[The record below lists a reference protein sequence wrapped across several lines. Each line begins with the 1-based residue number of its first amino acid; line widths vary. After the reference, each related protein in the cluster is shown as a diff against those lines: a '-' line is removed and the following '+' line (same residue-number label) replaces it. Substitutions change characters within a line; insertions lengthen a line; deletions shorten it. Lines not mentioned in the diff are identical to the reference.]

1 VSTRN
6 ERKDDAGVHRLVDM
20 VVEEVSLVDR
30 AANKHRF
37 LVVKRDAPMKAKTDP
52 KTDDGANPDA
62 QPPEGAKKPKKK
74 PAKKADTAEAIATA
88 TGILERLTSAVEML
102 GEATGDD
109 ADQILIELASELS
122 EAAADIAAAAG
133 VAEDEEEEGTAAKS
147 ASVAETVG
155 KVRALLGEVS
165 AMLGKAKESEAEA
178 EPPAAEHPAPATDAH
193 VSKQLE
199 NVASS
204 LRSLTDAVK
213 EQGQRLARVEKG
225 TGLPNSRTHD
235 ERPPP
240 REEDVGWPLDLNR
253 PLDRE
258 SVDKATSFHDR

>member
-1 VSTRN
+1 MSTDG
-6 ERKDDAGVHRLVDM
+6 KDSDAGVHRLVDM

-37 LVVKRDAPMKAKTDP
+37 LVVKRDAPMKDKTDP
-52 KTDDGANPDA
+52 KTDDAA
-62 QPPEGAKKPKKK
+62 KPEGDAPEKPKKK
-74 PAKKADTAEAIATA
+74 PAKKADTADAIATA
-88 TGILERLTSAVEML
+88 TAILERLTSAVEML
-102 GEATGDD
+102 GEATDDD
-109 ADQILIELASELS
+109 ADQILIELAGELS
-122 EAAADIAAAAG
+122 EAAAEIAEAAG
-133 VAEDEEEEGTAAKS
+133 VAEDEEEAGDAAKS

-155 KVRALLGEVS
+155 KVRAILGEVS
-165 AMLGKAKESEAEA
+165 SMLAKAKAGDT
-178 EPPAAEHPAPATDAH
+178 EPPTPKTPAPAGDAQ

-199 NVASS
+199 NVATS
-204 LRSLTDAVK
+204 LRTLTEAVK

-235 ERPPP
+235 ERPPA

>member
-1 VSTRN
+1 MSTDG
-6 ERKDDAGVHRLVDM
+6 KDTEDGVYRLVDM

-37 LVVKRDAPMKAKTDP
+37 LVVKRNAPMKDKTDP
-52 KTDDGANPDA
+52 NTDDAA
-62 QPPEGAKKPKKK
+62 KPEGEAPEKPKKK
-74 PAKKADTAEAIATA
+74 PAKKADTADAIATA
-88 TGILERLTSAVEML
+88 TAILERLTSAVEML
-102 GEATGDD
+102 GEATDDD
-109 ADQILIELASELS
+109 ADQILIELAGELS
-122 EAAADIAAAAG
+122 EAAAEIAEAAG
-133 VAEDEEEEGTAAKS
+133 VAEDEEAGDAAKS

-165 AMLGKAKESEAEA
+165 SMLEKAKAGDTEQ
-178 EPPAAEHPAPATDAH
+178 PAPKTSAPGGDAQ

-199 NVASS
+199 NVATS
-204 LRSLTDAVK
+204 LRTLTEAVK

-225 TGLPNSRTHD
+225 TGLPNSRAHD
-235 ERPPP
+235 ERPPA

>member
-1 VSTRN
+1 MSTEAKPNAREN
-6 ERKDDAGVHRLVDM
+6 SVHRLVDM

-37 LVVKRDAPMKAKTDP
+37 LVVKRDAPMKDKTDP
-52 KTDDGANPDA
+52 KTDDAEKPEGD
-62 QPPEGAKKPKKK
+62 PPEKPKKK
-74 PAKKADTAEAIATA
+74 PAKKADTADAIATA
-88 TGILERLTSAVEML
+88 TGILERLTAAVEML
-102 GEATGDD
+102 GEASDED
-109 ADQILIELASELS
+109 ADQILIELAAELS
-122 EAAADIAAAAG
+122 EAASEIADAAG
-133 VAEDEEEEGTAAKS
+133 VAEEEEEGEAEKRK
-147 ASVAETVG
+147 SVADTVA
-155 KVRALLGEVS
+155 KVRALLSEVTS
-165 AMLGKAKESEAEA
+165 MLGKAKADADPPSS
-178 EPPAAEHPAPATDAH
+178 EPPAPAPSTDAQ

-199 NVASS
+199 NVATS
-204 LRSLTDAVK
+204 LRTLTDAVK

-235 ERPPP
+235 ERPPA

>member
-1 VSTRN
+1 MSTSTETR
-6 ERKDDAGVHRLVDM
+6 DDAGVHRLVDM

-37 LVVKRDAPMKAKTDP
+37 LVVKRDTPMKDKTDP
-52 KTDDGANPDA
+52 KTDDATTTAEGDA
-62 QPPEGAKKPKKK
+62 PAKPKKK
-74 PAKKADTAEAIATA
+74 PAKKADTADAIATA
-88 TGILERLTSAVEML
+88 TAILERLTSAVEML
-102 GEATGDD
+102 GEATDED
-109 ADQILIELASELS
+109 ADQILIELAGELS
-122 EAAADIAAAAG
+122 EAAADIAEAAG
-133 VAEDEEEEGTAAKS
+133 VAEDEEEAGDAAKS

-155 KVRALLGEVS
+155 KVRALLQEVS
-165 AMLGKAKESEAEA
+165 SMLAKAKPADAEQ
-178 EPPAAEHPAPATDAH
+178 PAKEPAPAGDAQ

-199 NVASS
+199 NVATS
-204 LRSLTDAVK
+204 LRTLTDAVK

-235 ERPPP
+235 ERPPA

>member
-1 VSTRN
+1 MSTDG
-6 ERKDDAGVHRLVDM
+6 KDTEEGVHRLVDM

-37 LVVKRDAPMKAKTDP
+37 LVVKRDAPMKDKTDP
-52 KTDDGANPDA
+52 KTDDAA
-62 QPPEGAKKPKKK
+62 KPEGDAPEKPKKK
-74 PAKKADTAEAIATA
+74 PAKKADTADAIATA
-88 TGILERLTSAVEML
+88 TAILERLTSAVEML
-102 GEATGDD
+102 GEATDDD
-109 ADQILIELASELS
+109 ADQILIELAGELS
-122 EAAADIAAAAG
+122 EAAAEIAEAAG
-133 VAEDEEEEGTAAKS
+133 VAEDEEEAGDAAKS
-147 ASVAETVG
+147 ATVAETVG

-165 AMLGKAKESEAEA
+165 SMLAKAKAGDT
-178 EPPAAEHPAPATDAH
+178 EPPTPKTSAPAGDAQ

-199 NVASS
+199 NVATS
-204 LRSLTDAVK
+204 LRTLTEAVK

-235 ERPPP
+235 ERPPA

>member
-1 VSTRN
+1 MST
-6 ERKDDAGVHRLVDM
+6 DANDTEEGGVHRLVDM

-37 LVVKRDAPMKAKTDP
+37 LVVKRDAPMKDKTEP
-52 KTDDGANPDA
+52 KTDDAAKPEGD
-62 QPPEGAKKPKKK
+62 PPEKPKKK
-74 PAKKADTAEAIATA
+74 PAKKADTADAIATA
-88 TGILERLTSAVEML
+88 TAILERLTSAVEML
-102 GEATGDD
+102 GEATDED
-109 ADQILIELASELS
+109 ADQILIELAGELS
-122 EAAADIAAAAG
+122 EAAAEIAEAAG
-133 VAEDEEEEGTAAKS
+133 VAEEEEEGGEAEKRK
-147 ASVAETVG
+147 SVADTVA
-155 KVRALLGEVS
+155 KVRALLEEVTS
-165 AMLGKAKESEAEA
+165 MLEKAKAHDA
-178 EPPAAEHPAPATDAH
+178 DPAHTEPPAPATDGQ

-204 LRSLTDAVK
+204 LRSLTGAVK

-235 ERPPP
+235 ERPPA